1 MSGPGAAA
9 EYAARGTVVGTLT
22 AIDPDTGDSLSFA
35 LSKPDDRFEIVG
47 NQLVVKNGYK
57 LDYEQA
63 TSHQVTVRVTDQSG
77 ATFDKAFTIGVNDV
91 VGEVT
96 AGSVDNDIFKGG
108 AGTDKLGG
116 GLGDDILWGRI
127 GKDVLTGNAGRDI
140 FVFDTK
146 LNKRTNLDKIAD
158 FNVKDDSIWLD
169 NAIFK
174 KLGKKGSELAPA
186 KLNKAFFT
194 IGAKAKD
201 ANDYLVY
208 NKSKGVLYYDIDG
221 SGGKAAVEIATLKK
235 NLKMTYKDFFII

>member
-1 MSGPGAAA
+1 MMWWAKS
-9 EYAARGTVVGTLT
+9 
-22 AIDPDTGDSLSFA
+22 
-35 LSKPDDRFEIVG
+35 
-47 NQLVVKNGYK
+47 
-57 LDYEQA
+57 
-63 TSHQVTVRVTDQSG
+63 
-77 ATFDKAFTIGVNDV
+77 
-91 VGEVT
+91 T

-174 KLGKKGSELAPA
+174 KLGKKGTERRPPS
-186 KLNKAFFT
+186 
-194 IGAKAKD
+194 
-201 ANDYLVY
+201 
-208 NKSKGVLYYDIDG
+208 
-221 SGGKAAVEIATLKK
+221 
-235 NLKMTYKDFFII
+235 